1 MDARSTTKLHA
12 EWHETFTSQRILSLT
27 VTFEMSL
34 QIKWKENTVNR
45 IVENQ
50 LQLKL
55 EDMLVTC
62 VISQT
67 LSLHKKKQNLKSL
80 AMTKGTFFQ

>member
-1 MDARSTTKLHA
+1 
-12 EWHETFTSQRILSLT
+12 
-27 VTFEMSL
+27 MSL

-62 VISQT
+62 VISQK
-67 LSLHKKKQNLKSL
+67 LSLNEKK
-80 AMTKGTFFQ
+80 TEPEVFGHD

>member
-50 LQLKL
+50 LPLKTWGHAG
-55 EDMLVTC
+55 DMC
-62 VISQT
+62 YFSDI
-67 LSLHKKKQNLKSL
+67 KSSWEK
-80 AMTKGTFFQ
+80 TEPEVFGHD

>member
-1 MDARSTTKLHA
+1 
-12 EWHETFTSQRILSLT
+12 
-27 VTFEMSL
+27 MSL
-34 QIKWKENTVNR
+34 QIEWKENTINR

-55 EDMLVTC
+55 EDMLVTH

-67 LSLHKKKQNLKSL
+67 LSLNEKKQNLKSL

>member
-1 MDARSTTKLHA
+1 MDARSTTKLHV
-12 EWHETFTSQRILSLT
+12 EWLLT

-34 QIKWKENTVNR
+34 QIEWKENTINR

-55 EDMLVTC
+55 EDMLVTH

-67 LSLHKKKQNLKSL
+67 LSLNEKKQNLKSL